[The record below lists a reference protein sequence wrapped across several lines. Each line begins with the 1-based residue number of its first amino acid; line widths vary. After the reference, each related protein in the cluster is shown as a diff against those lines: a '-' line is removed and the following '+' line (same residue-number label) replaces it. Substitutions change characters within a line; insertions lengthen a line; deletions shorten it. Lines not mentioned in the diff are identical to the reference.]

1 MLKDPEEVSKVTI
14 KTSKYRIDPVAPIL
28 QSEAQKYI
36 VNYFKANKILRGVHH
51 DAVHLLYQGIIYL
64 QKVISFH
71 GRVVNEIHNKS
82 TAFPALIF
90 KQLTSFRQHYMHV
103 SRTEFR
109 PHQETNVH
117 TADHNFLR
125 L

>member
-1 MLKDPEEVSKVTI
+1 MMKDPEEFSKVTI

-36 VNYFKANKILRGVHH
+36 VSYFKANKVLHGVHH
-51 DAVHLLYQGIIYL
+51 DALRLLYQGIIYL
-64 QKVISFH
+64 QKVTSFH
-71 GRVVNEIHNKS
+71 GRGVNEIHNKS

-90 KQLTSFRQHYMHV
+90 KQLTSFRQHYMQI

-109 PHQETNVH
+109 PHQEIMVDS
-117 TADHNFLR
+117 ADHNFLR